1 MSIASSLLVTV
12 CLSTMSKY
20 HQEFKKEVA
29 SLQGRKKLLLHVCCG
44 PCSVYP
50 LILLDKYFDITIYYT
65 NDNIYPNSEYQKRLG
80 ELERY
85 LKMIEDEHYIK
96 LVIPESHQDS
106 FLKAISKY
114 KDDKEG
120 YRRCVKCYGM
130 RMREAFKYASSHH
143 FDYCTTVMSISN
155 HKNANYINEL
165 GKKLE
170 QEYGIKFLI
179 SDFKKDGGIDKNNEL
194 NSKLDLYHQS
204 YCGCLYSYINNG
216 KK

>member
-1 MSIASSLLVTV
+1 MNSYFREFQDTV
-12 CLSTMSKY
+12 HNLS
-20 HQEFKKEVA
+20 E
-29 SLQGRKKLLLHVCCG
+29 RKSLLLHVCCG

-50 LILLDKYFDITIYYT
+50 LLLLDQYFDITIYYG
-65 NDNIYPNSEYQKRLG
+65 NDNIYPREEYDKRLR

-85 LKMIEDEHYIK
+85 LDYIKDEHYIK

-143 FDYCTTVMSISN
+143 FDYCTTDMSISN

-179 SDFKKDGGIDKNNEL
+179 SDFKKDGGIEKNNEL

-204 YCGCLYSYINNG
+204 YCGCLYSYINNE